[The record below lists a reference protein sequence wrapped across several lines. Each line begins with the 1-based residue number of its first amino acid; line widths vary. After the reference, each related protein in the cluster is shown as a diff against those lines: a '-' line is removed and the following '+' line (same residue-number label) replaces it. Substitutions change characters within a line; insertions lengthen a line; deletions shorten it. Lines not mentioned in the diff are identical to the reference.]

1 MEKQI
6 FVNNKVNNYKYTMED
21 NKLYKIRDDQKESK
35 ILLLELD
42 NIVEW
47 NIIGDTVVLISEDS
61 IYEYNEKLGLRKI
74 LEYNE
79 LNYNYKNIYRIGKK

>member
-21 NKLYKIRDDQKESK
+21 NKLYKIRDDQKKSK